1 MLKDGAPQTE
11 TGPWSLIRGTGKLKG
26 LTGKGT
32 YKGTA
37 GADGGVWREIRPGV
51 LKSGGH
57 GRNVAKSSGRKWILR
72 YEYLGVT
79 RAGSCSRRV
88 LWQVASAAVAHFYQE
103 WLRKVQA
110 VHTHSHKDNIPN

>member
-1 MLKDGAPQTE
+1 M
-11 TGPWSLIRGTGKLKG
+11 R
-26 LTGKGT
+26 
-32 YKGTA
+32 YKVNIKALQAVVKEFGQRRSKE
-37 GADGGVWREIRPGV
+37 GVWREIRPGV

-79 RAGSCSRRV
+79 RAGSCSRRA

-110 VHTHSHKDNIPN
+110 GPYTFSQGQYPQFNL

>member
-1 MLKDGAPQTE
+1 M
-11 TGPWSLIRGTGKLKG
+11 RYKLNIKALPSSRKRVG
-26 LTGKGT
+26 QRRSKE
-32 YKGTA
+32 
-37 GADGGVWREIRPGV
+37 GVWREIRPGV

-79 RAGSCSRRV
+79 RAGSCSRRA